1 MRGSFDFFVFRVS
14 CMGLFSFGSIADNF
28 YDATFKVSVVLSR
41 TLAFLSLSS
50 GDLEGFML
58 ENGLTE
64 VEGLCREICM
74 LETMQLCLIF

>member
-1 MRGSFDFFVFRVS
+1 MRGSFDFFVFSVS

-28 YDATFKVSVVLSR
+28 YDATFRVSVVLSR
-41 TLAFLSLSS
+41 IFGFLSLSS
-50 GDLEGFML
+50 GDLAGFIL

-74 LETMQLCLIF
+74 LETMQDCFIF